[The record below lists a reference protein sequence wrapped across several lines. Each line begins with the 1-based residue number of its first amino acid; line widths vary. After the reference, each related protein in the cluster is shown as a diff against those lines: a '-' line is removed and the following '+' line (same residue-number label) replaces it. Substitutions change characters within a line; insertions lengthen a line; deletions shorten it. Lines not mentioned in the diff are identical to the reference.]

1 MDYHTFVG
9 KVKNANCSVTKLDLV
24 YNQADC
30 RCWSAIVNQGKE
42 NIIVTFNVNR
52 SELGSKEFDILS
64 SNRILT
70 DVEPEDICD
79 IIEYM
84 TQKPLFS
91 EVSEEVVTEEPLTEE

>member
-1 MDYHTFVG
+1 MEYHSFAG

-30 RCWSAIVNQGKE
+30 RCWSAIVNQGNE

-70 DVEPEDICD
+70 DVDPEDVCD

-84 TQKPLFS
+84 TQKPLFNQ
-91 EVSEEVVTEEPLTEE
+91 ETEDAEIVEPLIEE